1 MHLSLAESA
10 KSSSAG
16 GSISVSGRAERSS
29 VLAPGQVRQEDGARD
44 PQGGLLLP
52 RGFTALDPD
61 SPPDAR
67 YDLKAPAVLPRL
79 YGFQEK
85 GPPDNP
91 TGVVYLHGSHDSR
104 MTRLITPKNG
114 GAGPVPRKMVCLAVT
129 HVDALVLARS
139 TLHNAVAYRST
150 VVYGHAVLVE
160 DPREKEE
167 ALRVITEQAA
177 PGRWADSRPPSAD
190 ELGWTAITRVE
201 IERASAK
208 VRTGGP
214 APDKADGGHWAGVLP
229 ILPAT
234 TTRSQVRSAAPI
246 TPPPGHR
253 HPDRTT
259 RPSQMEGAPGEP
271 SGGGGPSG
279 VGVMV
284 MSAPPRIPE

>member
-1 MHLSLAESA
+1 MTTDEPTVQGPPKPPRYEPDKYTRPSSNMSWHLVKYDKKTVHAILKE
-10 KSSSAG
+10 G
-16 GSISVSGRAERSS
+16 CYCHV
-29 VLAPGQVRQEDGARD
+29 
-44 PQGGLLLP
+44 
-52 RGFTALDPD
+52 GFTAPDPD

-91 TGVVYLHGSHDSR
+91 TGVVYLHGSRDSR
-104 MTRLITPKNG
+104 MTRLITPEKS
-114 GAGPVPRKMVCLAVT
+114 GAVPVPQKMVCLAVT

-139 TLHNAVAYRST
+139 TLHNAVAYRSA

-160 DPREKEE
+160 DRHEKEE

-177 PGRWADSRPPSAD
+177 PGRWADSRPPSTD

-214 APDKADGGHWAGVLP
+214 AVDKADGGGHWAGVLP
-229 ILPAT
+229 IRPVYGPPISAQYLPAHVDVPAY
-234 TTRSQVRSAAPI
+234 VRLLTGIRGGVDITI
-246 TPPPGHR
+246 TPPPEG
-253 HPDRTT
+253 P
-259 RPSQMEGAPGEP
+259 PPPEGSPGAP
-271 SGGGGPSG
+271 S
-279 VGVMV
+279 V
-284 MSAPPRIPE
+284 